1 MKQIKT
7 LLIAA
12 LCGVCGGAMAQ
23 TPENLYIIGGPFKGY
38 CPGDDLN
45 WRKLDCVQLERDAE
59 NPAIFYFRGFM
70 AYNKTVTRKGQAV
83 SLPGSFKFI
92 DSTAEG
98 SWNGF
103 HPGAAD
109 LTLTTGMVGQEQT
122 MVPTSGNP
130 DTKWVLPEDG
140 SMDGKYEIVLDT
152 EKKTF
157 TLKSFEHVEL
167 DIPVGL
173 YLVGGPWID
182 TDYAW
187 RRPDNVIKMVRDSE
201 NQNTFHYKGYI
212 ESNQWG
218 NERGMFKILVNTNTW
233 EDQIM
238 PDEPVELLSLYAS
251 KGEAAIT
258 RRGGQPDNKF
268 IIPEADPAAP
278 ATAIPAGNGYW
289 DFMLTIDP
297 ETKKGTFKV
306 NNFIPEL
313 EYHTELYLWGNAI
326 AGWKNA
332 NMTAMTRTARG
343 QYTWTGTVSAGEF
356 KLPRTTDPF
365 GGTYVATP
373 GNIDVVLGQSNPVAY
388 EKNYNHDAAN
398 HDEGQID
405 ENKRTDAKFV
415 VPEDLA
421 GKEVTVS
428 VDLNAMTLLV
438 EEAGENP
445 GTGVD
450 NPEALA
456 ATVYARDGQ
465 VMLRGEAGVDYT
477 AAVYSLDGREVSRAA
492 FTGSTAIALPQG
504 SYVVTLANPATG
516 RTSTTKVVL

>member
-12 LCGVCGGAMAQ
+12 LCGVCGGLFAQ

-38 CPGDDLN
+38 CPGGDLN

-59 NPAIFYFRGFM
+59 NPAVFYFRGFM
-70 AYNKTVTRKGQAV
+70 AYNKTVTRNGKAV

-109 LTLTTGMVGQEQT
+109 LTLTTEMIGQEQT

-157 TLKSFEHVEL
+157 TLKSFDHVDL
-167 DIPVGL
+167 YIPVGL
-173 YLVGGPWID
+173 YFVGGPWID

-187 RRPDNVIKMVRDSE
+187 SGPDNVIKMVRDSE
-201 NQNTFHYKGYI
+201 NQNTFHYRGYI

-218 NERGMFKILVNTNTW
+218 NERGAFKILVNTNTW
-233 EDQIM
+233 DDQIM
-238 PDEPVELLSLYAS
+238 PDNAVDLLSLYES

-268 IIPEADPAAP
+268 SIPEADPAAP

-289 DFMLTIDP
+289 DFTLTINN
-297 ETKKGTFKV
+297 EGKGTFKV

-313 EYHTELYLWGNAI
+313 EYHQELYLWGAAF
-326 AGWKNA
+326 AGWEADKKQ
-332 NMTAMTRTARG
+332 AMTRTETG
-343 QYTWTGTVSAGEF
+343 KYTWTGVINAGEF
-356 KLPRTTDPF
+356 KLPRMTDPF
-365 GGTYVATP
+365 AGTYVATP
-373 GNIDVVLGQSNPVAY
+373 GNITVALDQAYPLAY
-388 EKNYNHDAAN
+388 EKNYAHDAEN

-428 VDLNAMTLLV
+428 VDLNAMTLTLA
-438 EEAGENP
+438 EAAENP
-445 GTGVD
+445 GTGID
-450 NPEALA
+450 GIEAQL
-456 ATVYARDGQ
+456 ATVYVQGGQLFIDG
-465 VMLRGEAGVDYT
+465 VAGTDYT
-477 AAVYSLDGREVSRAA
+477 ASVYSLDGREVSRAA
-492 FTGSTAIALPQG
+492 FTGNAEIALPQG